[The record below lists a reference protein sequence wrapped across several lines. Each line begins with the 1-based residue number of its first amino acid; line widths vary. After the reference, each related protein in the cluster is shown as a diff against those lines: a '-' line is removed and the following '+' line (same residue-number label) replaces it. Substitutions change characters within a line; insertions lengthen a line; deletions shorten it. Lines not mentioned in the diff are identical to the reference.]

1 MSKANWSRDELI
13 VAFNL
18 YCKTPFTKINSSNK
32 AVKEL
37 APILGRSASA
47 VALKLAN
54 FARLDPVLQERN
66 ISGMSHGSKEEA
78 AIWNEFNGNWE
89 GLAYQSE
96 QILAKFRNE
105 TIENT
110 AGIIKDNCSVEGRE
124 REAIIKARV
133 NQNFFRKMILASYDN
148 RCCITGIAIPE
159 LLVASHIVPWSVDEK
174 NRINPCNGLC
184 LNALHDKAFDAG
196 LITIMSDYTIRVSE
210 NMKRKHSVIDS
221 FFTSYENKRI
231 TLPQRFLPST
241 EFIEYHN
248 KYVFLDRR
256 TNMDGLLPINSD
268 II

>member
-1 MSKANWSRDELI
+1 VVGKLWSREELI

-18 YCKTPFTKINSSNK
+18 YCKTPFTKIHSNNK
-32 AVKEL
+32 TVKEL
-37 APILGRSASA
+37 ASVIGRSASA
-47 VALKLAN
+47 VALKLVN
-54 FARLDPVLQERN
+54 FARLDPALQERN

-89 GLAYQSE
+89 DLAYQSE
-96 QILAKFRNE
+96 QILAKFKNE

-110 AGIIKDNCSVEGRE
+110 AGIIKDNLSVEGKE
-124 REAIIKARV
+124 RETLIKARV

-196 LITIMSDYTIRVSE
+196 LITIMSDYTIKVSE
-210 NMKRKHSVIDS
+210 NIKRKHSVIDS

-231 TLPQRFLPST
+231 TLPQRFLPSI

-248 KYVFLDRR
+248 KYVFLDRKIENR
-256 TNMDGLLPINSD
+256 RMAPEKF
-268 II
+268 